1 MTTENFSINTFS
13 LTGKTALITG
23 GASGLG
29 RYYYE
34 ALSSVGA
41 NILVVSRDESGWA
54 ETKHIV
60 ESYGRTVDF
69 LKLDITKKDAADQI
83 INFIKNSSQTLDILV
98 NNAGMQKRHEWQ
110 EFPDED
116 WDAVINLN
124 LNAVYHISKAAALL
138 MSENGGGKIINIG

>member
-1 MTTENFSINTFS
+1 MTTGNFSINTFS

-29 RYYYE
+29 RYYSE

-69 LKLDITKKDAADQI
+69 LKLDITKKDAADQ
-83 INFIKNSSQTLDILV
+83 
-98 NNAGMQKRHEWQ
+98 
-110 EFPDED
+110 
-116 WDAVINLN
+116 
-124 LNAVYHISKAAALL
+124 
-138 MSENGGGKIINIG
+138 